1 MSVETPEDDDV
12 ALTLVHTADWHLGKA
27 FAQFDGNARVTL
39 GRARLEAVRNVF
51 GLARQHRADAVLCA
65 GDLFDEPHPEP
76 RWVDALARLLDSLAA
91 DPSWGARPIY
101 LLPGNHDPLLD
112 GSVWH
117 ERGPLR
123 SRLPA
128 FCHVV
133 DQDDFAAPLSDD
145 AVLVA
150 RPCRSKSE
158 SKDPARALPSRAP
171 GDERIRVG
179 MVHGSTYT
187 MEGYETLFPI
197 HDDAPVERGIDY
209 LAIGDTHSFR
219 VLPEGRRLHPIV
231 YPSSPEPT
239 RFGEGESGYAALVQ
253 FRRRSRAPLVRP
265 VRVARFT
272 WREERVRTLDAL
284 RALAHEPL
292 EQTVLRLVLDLCVGP
307 PEMAEVRALLA
318 TLAGDETRGGR
329 VAVLQLDE
337 EGLRLDARDA
347 STHFAAMP
355 AVVREAAARLEAQA
369 AAQGPDALVAE
380 RALYRLFE
388 LSRQTGA
395 LEAQGEGGP

>member
-1 MSVETPEDDDV
+1 MSVEPEDDDV

-27 FAQFDGNARVTL
+27 FAQFDASARITL
-39 GRARLEAVRNVF
+39 GRARLDAVKGVF

-65 GDLFDEPHPEP
+65 GDLFDEPFPEA
-76 RWVDALARLLDSLAA
+76 RWVDALARLLAGLDA
-91 DPSWGARPIY
+91 DGSWGGRPIY

-117 ERGPLR
+117 ARGPLLA
-123 SRLPA
+123 RLPSY
-128 FCHVV
+128 CHVV
-133 DQDDFAAPLSDD
+133 DRDDFEVALAEN

-158 SKDPARALPSRAP
+158 SADPARALPAREP
-171 GDERIRVG
+171 GDERVRVG

-231 YPSSPEPT
+231 YPSAPEPT
-239 RFGEGESGYAALVQ
+239 RFGEGQSGYAALVQ

-265 VRVARFT
+265 VRVARYA
-272 WREERVRTLDAL
+272 WREERVTSLEAL

-292 EQTVLRLVLDLCVGP
+292 EQTVLRLVLDLAVGP

-318 TLAGDETRGGR
+318 TLRGDETRGGR
-329 VAVLQLDE
+329 AAVLQLDE
-337 EGLRLDARDA
+337 EGLRLDPRDA
-347 STHFAAMP
+347 SAHFAALP

-369 AAQGPDALVAE
+369 AARGPDALVAE

-388 LSRQTGA
+388 LSRRTGA
-395 LEAQGEGGP
+395 LEAKGDLP